1 MVTKCFENK
10 DFIEKI
16 QEGLVF
22 FFIVLGVGGG
32 VVFLMCSHQ
41 VHKMFPLGSQN
52 VSILFMKELAK
63 NQQFK
68 VSSFALV
75 MVQSI
80 ESWGESSVSFSNI
93 LGLG

>member
-1 MVTKCFENK
+1 
-10 DFIEKI
+10 
-16 QEGLVF
+16 
-22 FFIVLGVGGG
+22 
-32 VVFLMCSHQ
+32 
-41 VHKMFPLGSQN
+41 
-52 VSILFMKELAK
+52 MKELAK